1 MGKKV
6 REKKDTLNTN
16 YILYVSRKSQGKR
29 YSGRGSEREKK
40 NEERER
46 AIKSEREWESKGETC
61 KKRAVASE
69 RGRER
74 GGTHREK

>member
-29 YSGRGSEREKK
+29 YSERGSEREKK

-46 AIKSEREWESKGETC
+46 AIKSERE
-61 KKRAVASE
+61 
-69 RGRER
+69 
-74 GGTHREK
+74 